1 MPRRAASACEPA
13 SSRSPVAITSQ
24 RMKPRAMSEWI
35 VAAASSA
42 VWPRRSVHARVSFS
56 PAVKNVIS
64 PSACSSSRTTSSS
77 ADGPSRN
84 SAASSSE
91 SSASSASSLLS
102 IPPGP
107 FSTARS
113 GFVVSGSSA
122 SGSSPGQS
130 ASVLTAVQVVEQ
142 LREHLHLR
150 ARGRVA
156 GLRLLRHALV
166 TALHVIAVRDEQ
178 LELERLEVVGRCRPV
193 REPVEDGED
202 RVDLPEVAEQ
212 LRAGAGH
219 VDDADRGRG
228 HLAGGD
234 ELGEPTEPL
243 VGDRRHAD
251 VRLLADRRV
260 RGDLR
265 AGARQG
271 VEQRRLAAVR

>member
-1 MPRRAASACEPA
+1 M
-13 SSRSPVAITSQ
+13 
-24 RMKPRAMSEWI
+24 
-35 VAAASSA
+35 
-42 VWPRRSVHARVSFS
+42 
-56 PAVKNVIS
+56 
-64 PSACSSSRTTSSS
+64 
-77 ADGPSRN
+77 
-84 SAASSSE
+84 
-91 SSASSASSLLS
+91 
-102 IPPGP
+102 PPGP
-107 FSTARS
+107 FSTARR

-122 SGSSPGQS
+122 SGQLAGPVGDRP
-130 ASVLTAVQVVEQ
+130 AAVQVVEQ
-142 LREHLHLR
+142 LREQLHLC

-166 TALHVIAVRDEQ
+166 AALDVIAVCDEQ
-178 LELERLEVVGRCRPV
+178 LELERLEVVVRCRPV

-212 LRAGAGH
+212 LRTGAGH
-219 VDDADRGRG
+219 VDDSDRRRG

-234 ELGEPTEPL
+234 ELGEPPEPP

-265 AGARQG
+265 AGARQS